1 MGDPTWKIT
10 KIALNSLGA
19 WLDIQIPMSMVKYV
33 WQSLLGQSKTGKNGV
48 LGILSQT
55 SATGGQLGECS
66 GVDMWGGVDVC
77 LEQPQGSPCLIQCSR
92 LVNEQ
97 GVQSTMFLS
106 SVLTMS
112 PPWLRIKQRKMDSIL
127 LYSIDNDQIALGK
140 RKDNKKKNNKNTIP

>member
-1 MGDPTWKIT
+1 MVKMGDPTWKIT

-48 LGILSQT
+48 LGTLSQT

-77 LEQPQGSPCLIQCSR
+77 LEEP
-92 LVNEQ
+92 
-97 GVQSTMFLS
+97 
-106 SVLTMS
+106 
-112 PPWLRIKQRKMDSIL
+112 
-127 LYSIDNDQIALGK
+127 
-140 RKDNKKKNNKNTIP
+140 